1 MARDRTE
8 RTLTRILLLIKGLG
22 RGGAERLLATS
33 VRHVDRE
40 RFELEVAYLL
50 PWKDAFVPEIEAADV
65 ATHCLGDG
73 GGVGWVARLRALV
86 RDRDIDLVH
95 GHSPYAMVGAR
106 IALPRKVPLVYTEHN
121 LWSRYDPA
129 TYWANLVTYP
139 RNDHVLAV
147 SEHVRRSARYP
158 AALRFLPMPPLE
170 TLYHGPDQE
179 ALSAVEPSN
188 GLLEELGIPSGAP
201 VVGTIGNLKGHKGH
215 RHLLQAATLVR
226 RAVPETR
233 FVLVGQ
239 GPEEEALRA
248 QAGELGL
255 DGTVVF
261 AGYREDALRIA
272 STFDVFVLSSLQ
284 EGLSIALLEAMALG
298 KPPVVTRVGGLP
310 EVVSDERNGL
320 VVPPADP
327 RALADGIIRLL
338 EDPQARSSLGDAAR
352 RRSADFDIR
361 RAVRRMEE
369 VYGEL
374 AG

>member
-1 MARDRTE
+1 MDRARFD
-8 RTLTRILLLIKGLG
+8 
-22 RGGAERLLATS
+22 
-33 VRHVDRE
+33 
-40 RFELEVAYLL
+40 LEVAYLL
-50 PWKDAFVPEIEAADV
+50 PWKDALVPEIEGAGV

-73 GGVGWVARLRALV
+73 GGLGWVARLRALV
-86 RDRDIDLVH
+86 RDRGIDLVH
-95 GHSPYAMVGAR
+95 GHSPYPMVGAR
-106 IALPRKVPLVYTEHN
+106 VALPRKVPLVYTEHN

-158 AALRFLPMPPLE
+158 VALRFLPMPPLE

-179 ALSAVEPSN
+179 ALSSVEPPD
-188 GLLEELGIPSGAP
+188 GVLRELGVPEGVP
-201 VVGTIGNLKGHKGH
+201 VVGTIGNLKEHKGH
-215 RHLLQAATLVR
+215 HHLLQAATIVR
-226 RAVPETR
+226 RAVPEVR

-239 GPEEEALRA
+239 GPREEALRL
-248 QAGELGL
+248 QATKLGL

-261 AGYREDALRIA
+261 AGYREDALRVA

-310 EVVSDERNGL
+310 EVVSDEENGL

-327 RALADGIIRLL
+327 RALAEGIIRLL
-338 EDPQARSSLGDAAR
+338 DDASIRSKFGEAAR
-352 RRSADFDIR
+352 RRAAGFDIR
-361 RAVRRMEE
+361 QAVQRMEA
-369 VYGEL
+369 VYEAL
-374 AG
+374 TR